1 MTPEAQASALV
12 LRDFSRALRVLTSRP
27 KTSWCQCKHHESAHP
42 LQRNGDRP
50 CQGLPVCACPD
61 FLEAPETPR
70 AGTPYPELC
79 HPKDPVCND

>member
-42 LQRNGDRP
+42 LQRDGDRP
-50 CQGLPVCACPD
+50 CQAGACACAD
-61 FLEAPETPR
+61 FQEDKR
-70 AGTPYPELC
+70 
-79 HPKDPVCND
+79 